1 MNSPKTQTAVEVKFS
16 DFDLLE
22 RLRSMSDELGI
33 SWDDLISMAI
43 YRLLDD
49 IYVIRR
55 LWIQKRPCLKQ
66 SNIFL
71 QGLYGV
77 DGAED
82 SKL

>member
-1 MNSPKTQTAVEVKFS
+1 MNTPKIQTIVEVKFS
-16 DFDLLE
+16 DFNLVE
-22 RLRSMSDELGI
+22 RLQSMSEELDI
-33 SWDDLISMAI
+33 SLDDIVSMAV

-66 SNIFL
+66 SHIFL
-71 QGLYGV
+71 PGLYGV